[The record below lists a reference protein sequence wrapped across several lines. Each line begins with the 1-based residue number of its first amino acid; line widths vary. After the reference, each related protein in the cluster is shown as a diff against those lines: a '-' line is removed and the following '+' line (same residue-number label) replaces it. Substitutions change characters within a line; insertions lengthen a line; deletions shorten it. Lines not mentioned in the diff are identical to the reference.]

1 MEFMGFSCA
10 KFVNRAAISLMIL
23 AWGMPASPQ
32 AKSDVS
38 APRQNGLARGQ
49 QGQEQQPQNS
59 SSQNPAE
66 QTPAAQSPVIQNPA
80 PQNSGAEIQPL
91 PPPTDPTATARQAA
105 PPLNGELLHLTFQ
118 QALELARKNATQFQA
133 AVVNAGVLHEDAK
146 QARNT
151 LLPTVTYNNSALYTQ
166 SIPGALTPRPTGTA
180 EVVAVPPVIYIAN
193 NAPHEYTS
201 QADIHEAIDM
211 AALGNW
217 RRASA
222 AAAVARAQVEI
233 AKRGLVV
240 TVAQNYYKV
249 GAAQHKLDT
258 AKTAAGEG
266 DKFFQLTQ
274 KLEGGGE
281 VAHADVIKAE
291 LQMRDRRRQLQEAEL
306 ALLNARLDLAV
317 LIFPNFN
324 DNFEVADDIH
334 AATPLLSIEEIQQ
347 RGTKDNPDLRAAL
360 EAVRQSRYD
369 VFGARMGY
377 LPSLSFDYFYGIDA
391 TRFAVNSELGNGK
404 QFSNV
409 GYSWLATL
417 NIPIWNWGTTQSKV
431 KQAELKQDQ
440 AKREFSLAQ
449 RKLIAEI
456 QSLYAE
462 ASTALSELEDL
473 KRSGELA
480 AESLR
485 LVTLRYQNGEATVLE
500 VVDAQTTFTSAN
512 SAYQDGALRYRV
524 ALASL
529 QTLTGVSTNP

>member
-10 KFVNRAAISLMIL
+10 KFVNKAAVSLMML
-23 AWGMPASPQ
+23 AWSVPSWPQDKSGAST
-32 AKSDVS
+32 ARDN
-38 APRQNGLARGQ
+38 APKQDQ
-49 QGQEQQPQNS
+49 QGQEQRPQNL
-59 SSQNPAE
+59 PAQSPAGPVV
-66 QTPAAQSPVIQNPA
+66 QTPA
-80 PQNSGAEIQPL
+80 PQTPGPETQPL
-91 PPPTDPTATARQAA
+91 PPPMDATAAARQAA
-105 PPLNGELLHLTFQ
+105 PPQSGEVLHLTFQ
-118 QALELARKNATQFQA
+118 QVLDLARKNSTQFQA
-133 AVVNAGVLHEDAK
+133 TVVNAGVLHEDAK
-146 QARNT
+146 QARNA
-151 LLPTVTYNNSALYTQ
+151 LLPTVAYDNSALYTQ
-166 SIPGALTPRPTGTA
+166 GSGPVAATVAGA
-180 EVVAVPPVIYIAN
+180 PPVIFIAN
-193 NAPHEYTS
+193 NAPHEYVS

-211 AALGNW
+211 SALGNW

-249 GAAQHKLDT
+249 GAAEHKLET

-274 KLEGGGE
+274 KLESGGE

-291 LQMRDRRRQLQEAEL
+291 LQMRDRRRQLQEAQL

-317 LIFPNFN
+317 LIFPNLN
-324 DNFEVADDIH
+324 DNFELADDIH
-334 AATPLLSIEEIQQ
+334 AVTPLPSIEEIQL

-360 EAVRQSRYD
+360 EAVRQARYD
-369 VFGARMGY
+369 IFGARAGY

-391 TRFAVNSELGNGK
+391 TRFAVNTATPSGQK
-404 QFSNV
+404 FSNL

-431 KQAELKQDQ
+431 KQAELKRDQ

-480 AESLR
+480 SESLK
-485 LVTLRYQNGEATVLE
+485 LTTLRYQNGEATVLE
-500 VVDAQTTFTSAN
+500 VVDSQTTFATAN

>member
-10 KFVNRAAISLMIL
+10 KFVTKAAVSLVVL
-23 AWGMPASPQ
+23 AWSVPASPQ
-32 AKSDVS
+32 TKSDVGTE
-38 APRQNGLARGQ
+38 RQNERVQEQ
-49 QGQEQQPQNS
+49 QGQEPQPENPP
-59 SSQNPAE
+59 SQSPAPDTTVP
-66 QTPAAQSPVIQNPA
+66 QTPARKTTGS
-80 PQNSGAEIQPL
+80 EIQPL
-91 PPPTDPTATARQAA
+91 PPPTDATAAARQAA
-105 PPLNGELLHLTFQ
+105 PQPNGELLHLTFQ
-118 QALELARKNATQFQA
+118 QELDLARKNATQFQA
-133 AVVNAGVLHEDAK
+133 TVVNAGVLHEDAK

-166 SIPGALTPRPTGTA
+166 SIPGAETVSTA
-180 EVVAVPPVIYIAN
+180 GRAEPVAAPPVIYIAN

-201 QADIHEAIDM
+201 QADIHESIDM
-211 AALGNW
+211 SALSNW

-249 GAAQHKLDT
+249 GAAQHKLET
-258 AKTAAGEG
+258 AKTASGEG
-266 DKFFQLTQ
+266 DRFFQLTQ

-291 LQMRDRRRQLQEAEL
+291 LQMRDRRRQLQEAQL
-306 ALLNARLDLAV
+306 AMLNARLDLAV

-334 AATPLLSIEEIQQ
+334 ASAPLPSIEEIQQ

-369 VFGARMGY
+369 VFGARAGY

-391 TRFAVNSELGNGK
+391 PRFAIHTVLLTGEK
-404 QFSNV
+404 FSNL

-431 KQAELKQDQ
+431 KQAELKRDQ

-480 AESLR
+480 AESLK

-500 VVDAQTTFTSAN
+500 VVDAQSTFTTAN
-512 SAYQDGALRYRV
+512 SAYQDGALRYRI

-529 QTLTGVSTNP
+529 QTLTGMSTNP

>member
-1 MEFMGFSCA
+1 MGFSCA
-10 KFVNRAAISLMIL
+10 KLVSKAAFSLVML
-23 AWGMPASPQ
+23 AWSIPASPQ
-32 AKSDVS
+32 AKSNASTTRNNAV
-38 APRQNGLARGQ
+38 AQVP
-49 QGQEQQPQNS
+49 QGREQQPQNPPPQS
-59 SSQNPAE
+59 PTPE
-66 QTPAAQSPVIQNPA
+66 TPVVQTPTPKTTGS
-80 PQNSGAEIQPL
+80 ETQPL
-91 PPPTDPTATARQAA
+91 PPPTDATASARQAA
-105 PPLNGELLHLTFQ
+105 PPPNGELLHLTFQ
-118 QALELARKNATQFQA
+118 QALDLARKNSTQFQA
-133 AVVNAGVLHEDAK
+133 TVVNAGVLHEDAK

-151 LLPTVTYNNSALYTQ
+151 LLPTVTYDNSALYTQ
-166 SIPGALTPRPTGTA
+166 GTPGS
-180 EVVAVPPVIYIAN
+180 VAAVAGAPPVIFIAN
-193 NAPHEYTS
+193 NTPHEYVS
-201 QADIHEAIDM
+201 QANIHEAIDM

-249 GAAQHKLDT
+249 GAAQHKLET
-258 AKTAAGEG
+258 AQMAAGEG

-291 LQMRDRRRQLQEAEL
+291 LQMRDRRRQLQEAQL

-334 AATPLLSIEEIQQ
+334 AAAPLPSIEEIQQ

-369 VFGARMGY
+369 VFGARAGY

-391 TRFAVNSELGNGK
+391 PRFATHTVLTGER
-404 QFSNV
+404 FSNL

-456 QSLYAE
+456 ESLYAE

-480 AESLR
+480 SESLR

-529 QTLTGVSTNP
+529 QTLTGISTNP

>member
-1 MEFMGFSCA
+1 MGFSCA
-10 KFVNRAAISLMIL
+10 KTVIKTGASLMVL
-23 AWGMPASPQ
+23 AWSMPGWLLAQDSPQ
-32 AKSDVS
+32 AKPEVRALRLSG
-38 APRQNGLARGQ
+38 PR
-49 QGQEQQPQNS
+49 QGQEPQPLNGPSQNS
-59 SSQNPAE
+59 NPPNSTG
-66 QTPAAQSPVIQNPA
+66 QVTGAQA
-80 PQNSGAEIQPL
+80 PNLENQPL
-91 PPPTDPTATARQAA
+91 PAVVDPTEAARQAA
-105 PPLNGELLHLTFQ
+105 PPRNGDVMHLTFQ
-118 QALELARKNATQFQA
+118 QALDLARKNSTQFQA
-133 AVVNAGVLHEDAK
+133 VVVNAGVLREDSK
-146 QARNT
+146 QARNA
-151 LLPTVTYNNSALYTQ
+151 LLPTVAYDNSVLYTQ
-166 SIPGALTPRPTGTA
+166 GTPGSLAA
-180 EVVAVPPVIYIAN
+180 VAGAPPVIFIAN
-193 NAPHEYTS
+193 NAPHEYLS
-201 QADIHEAIDM
+201 QGNVHEAIDM

-249 GAAQHKLDT
+249 GAAEHKLET

-274 KLEGGGE
+274 KLESGGE

-324 DNFEVADDIH
+324 DNFDLIDDIH
-334 AATPLLSIEEIQQ
+334 AATPLPSIEEIQR
-347 RGTKDNPDLRAAL
+347 RGTTDNPDLRAAL
-360 EAVRQSRYD
+360 EAVRQSKYD
-369 VFGARMGY
+369 IFGARAGY

-391 TRFAVNSELGNGK
+391 PRFATHTV
-404 QFSNV
+404 FSDGERVSNL

-431 KQAELKQDQ
+431 KQAELRRDQ
-440 AKREFSLAQ
+440 AKLEFSLAQ

-456 QSLYAE
+456 ESLYAE

-480 AESLR
+480 SESLK
-485 LVTLRYQNGEATVLE
+485 LTTLRYQNGEATVLE
-500 VVDAQTTFTSAN
+500 VVDAQTTFATAN

-529 QTLTGVSTNP
+529 QTLTGVPTNP

>member
-10 KFVNRAAISLMIL
+10 KFVSKTAVSLVML
-23 AWGMPASPQ
+23 AWSTSARPQ

-38 APRQNGLARGQ
+38 VANQNGQTQAQ
-49 QGQEQQPQNS
+49 QGQEQQQQNR
-59 SSQNPAE
+59 SSQGPTAE
-66 QTPAAQSPVIQNPA
+66 TPTPQSPAAQTHGS
-80 PQNSGAEIQPL
+80 EIQPL
-91 PPPTDPTATARQAA
+91 PAPTDATASARQAA

-118 QALELARKNATQFQA
+118 QALDLARKNSTQFQA

-151 LLPTVTYNNSALYTQ
+151 LLPTVTYDNSALYTQ
-166 SIPGALTPRPTGTA
+166 GTGASVAAVQSGLTT
-180 EVVAVPPVIYIAN
+180 PVIFIAN
-193 NAPHEYTS
+193 NAPHEYVS
-201 QADIHEAIDM
+201 QANVHEAIDM

-249 GAAQHKLDT
+249 GAAQHKLET
-258 AKTAAGEG
+258 AQTASGEG

-334 AATPLLSIEEIQQ
+334 ASTPLPSIEEIQQ

-391 TRFAVNSELGNGK
+391 TRFAANSELGNGK
-404 QFSNV
+404 RYSNV

-431 KQAELKQDQ
+431 KQAELKQGQ

-480 AESLR
+480 SESLR

-529 QTLTGVSTNP
+529 QTLTGISTNP

>member
-1 MEFMGFSCA
+1 MGFSCA
-10 KFVNRAAISLMIL
+10 KFINKAAVGLMML
-23 AWGMPASPQ
+23 MWSMPASPQ
-32 AKSDVS
+32 TKSDAS
-38 APRQNGLARGQ
+38 AARPGGPAQAQ
-49 QGQEQQPQNS
+49 QGQEQEPQNS
-59 SSQNPAE
+59 PSQSPTGQSPVI
-66 QTPAAQSPVIQNPA
+66 QTPAAQTPGPD
-80 PQNSGAEIQPL
+80 IQPL
-91 PPPTDPTATARQAA
+91 PPPTDATAAARQAA
-105 PPLNGELLHLTFQ
+105 PPRNGEVLRLTFQ

-151 LLPTVTYNNSALYTQ
+151 LLPTVSYDNSALYTQ
-166 SIPGALTPRPTGTA
+166 GTPGFVSAVPGA
-180 EVVAVPPVIYIAN
+180 PPVIFIAN
-193 NAPHEYTS
+193 NSPHEYVS
-201 QADIHEAIDM
+201 QANIHEAIDM
-211 AALGNW
+211 SALGNW

-233 AKRGLVV
+233 ARRGLVV

-249 GAAQHKLDT
+249 GAAEHKLET
-258 AKTAAGEG
+258 ARLAAGEG

-274 KLEGGGE
+274 KLENGGE

-291 LQMRDRRRQLQEAEL
+291 LQMRDRRRELQEAQL

-324 DNFEVADDIH
+324 DNFEIADDIH
-334 AATPLLSIEEIQQ
+334 ASAPLPSIEEIQQ

-369 VFGARMGY
+369 VFSARAGY

-391 TRFAVNSELGNGK
+391 PRFATHTVLPTGER
-404 QFSNV
+404 FSNL

-431 KQAELKQDQ
+431 KQAGLKQDQ

-473 KRSGELA
+473 RRSGELA

-500 VVDAQTTFTSAN
+500 VVDAQTTFTTAN
-512 SAYQDGALRYRV
+512 SAYQDGALRYRI

>member
-10 KFVNRAAISLMIL
+10 KFVNKAGLALMML
-23 AWGMPASPQ
+23 AWSTLASPQ
-32 AKSDVS
+32 TKSNAS
-38 APRQNGLARGQ
+38 AARQSESAQAQ
-49 QGQEQQPQNS
+49 QGQEQPPQNAASQSPQS
-59 SSQNPAE
+59 STG
-66 QTPAAQSPVIQNPA
+66 QTPVVPTPA
-80 PQNSGAEIQPL
+80 PQAPGSDIQPL
-91 PPPTDPTATARQAA
+91 PPPTDATAAARQAA
-105 PPLNGELLHLTFQ
+105 PPRNGEVLHLTFQ

-133 AVVNAGVLHEDAK
+133 AVVTAAVLHEDAK

-166 SIPGALTPRPTGTA
+166 SIPGAVVPRVPGTA
-180 EVVAVPPVIYIAN
+180 EVIAPPPVIYIAN

-201 QADIHEAIDM
+201 QADIHESIDM
-211 AALGNW
+211 SALSNW

-233 AKRGLVV
+233 ARRGLVV

-249 GAAQHKLDT
+249 GAAEHKLET
-258 AKTAAGEG
+258 AKLAAAEG

-334 AATPLLSIEEIQQ
+334 ASAPLPTIEEIQQ

-391 TRFAVNSELGNGK
+391 TRFAVNSQLGNGRPY
-404 QFSNV
+404 SNV

-431 KQAELKQDQ
+431 KQAELRQGQ

-512 SAYQDGALRYRV
+512 AAYQDGALRYRI

>member
-10 KFVNRAAISLMIL
+10 KFVNKAALSLMML
-23 AWGMPASPQ
+23 AWSAQAWPE
-32 AKSDVS
+32 AKSEASTARYV
-38 APRQNGLARGQ
+38 APKQEQ
-49 QGQEQQPQNS
+49 QGQEQQPQNAPS
-59 SSQNPAE
+59 PSTTARTPTAQNPE
-66 QTPAAQSPVIQNPA
+66 PQTPTAQT
-80 PQNSGAEIQPL
+80 SGAEVQPL
-91 PPPTDPTATARQAA
+91 PPPTDATATARQAA
-105 PPLNGELLHLTFQ
+105 PPPNGELLRLTFQ

-151 LLPTVTYNNSALYTQ
+151 LLPTVAYDNSALYTQ
-166 SIPGALTPRPTGTA
+166 GSGPLANRVTG
-180 EVVAVPPVIYIAN
+180 VPVIFIAN
-193 NAPHEYTS
+193 NAPHEYIS
-201 QADIHEAIDM
+201 QANIHEAIDM

-249 GAAQHKLDT
+249 GAAQHKLET
-258 AKTAAGEG
+258 ARTASGEG

-274 KLEGGGE
+274 KLESGGE

-291 LQMRDRRRQLQEAEL
+291 LQMRDRRRQLQEAQL

-324 DNFEVADDIH
+324 DNFELADDIH
-334 AATPLLSIEEIQQ
+334 AAAPLPTIEEIQQ

-360 EAVRQSRYD
+360 EAVRQTRYD
-369 VFGARMGY
+369 VFGARAGY

-391 TRFAVNSELGNGK
+391 THFAVNTPTPGGEK
-404 QFSNV
+404 FSNL

-431 KQAELKQDQ
+431 KQAELKRDQ
-440 AKREFSLAQ
+440 AKREYSLAQ

-473 KRSGELA
+473 RRSGELA
-480 AESLR
+480 SESLR
-485 LVTLRYQNGEATVLE
+485 LTTLRYQNGEATVLE
-500 VVDAQTTFTSAN
+500 VVDSQTTFATAN

>member
-1 MEFMGFSCA
+1 
-10 KFVNRAAISLMIL
+10 
-23 AWGMPASPQ
+23 
-32 AKSDVS
+32 
-38 APRQNGLARGQ
+38 
-49 QGQEQQPQNS
+49 
-59 SSQNPAE
+59 
-66 QTPAAQSPVIQNPA
+66 
-80 PQNSGAEIQPL
+80 
-91 PPPTDPTATARQAA
+91 
-105 PPLNGELLHLTFQ
+105 
-118 QALELARKNATQFQA
+118 
-133 AVVNAGVLHEDAK
+133 
-146 QARNT
+146 
-151 LLPTVTYNNSALYTQ
+151 
-166 SIPGALTPRPTGTA
+166 
-180 EVVAVPPVIYIAN
+180 
-193 NAPHEYTS
+193 
-201 QADIHEAIDM
+201 
-211 AALGNW
+211 
-217 RRASA
+217 
-222 AAAVARAQVEI
+222 
-233 AKRGLVV
+233 
-240 TVAQNYYKV
+240 
-249 GAAQHKLDT
+249 
-258 AKTAAGEG
+258 
-266 DKFFQLTQ
+266 
-274 KLEGGGE
+274 

-291 LQMRDRRRQLQEAEL
+291 LQMRDRRRQLQEAQL

-334 AATPLLSIEEIQQ
+334 ASAPLPSIEEIQQ

-360 EAVRQSRYD
+360 EAVRQARYD
-369 VFGARMGY
+369 VFGARAGY

-391 TRFAVNSELGNGK
+391 PRFATHTVLPTGER
-404 QFSNV
+404 FSNL

-480 AESLR
+480 SESLR

-529 QTLTGVSTNP
+529 QTLTGISTNP

>member
-1 MEFMGFSCA
+1 MGFSCA
-10 KFVNRAAISLMIL
+10 KFVNKAAVSLMIL
-23 AWGMPASPQ
+23 AWSMPAWAQ
-32 AKSDVS
+32 AKSDASTARPS
-38 APRQNGLARGQ
+38 APKQEQ
-49 QGQEQQPQNS
+49 QGQEPQPQNPPS
-59 SSQNPAE
+59 PTSAV
-66 QTPAAQSPVIQNPA
+66 QTPVAQTPT
-80 PQNSGAEIQPL
+80 PQTPGTEPQPL
-91 PPPTDPTATARQAA
+91 PPPTDATATAKQAA
-105 PPLNGELLHLTFQ
+105 PPRNGEVLHLTFQ
-118 QALELARKNATQFQA
+118 QALDLARKNSTQFQA
-133 AVVNAGVLHEDAK
+133 TVVNFGVSREDAK

-166 SIPGALTPRPTGTA
+166 GSGP
-180 EVVAVPPVIYIAN
+180 VAASVSGPPVIFIAN
-193 NAPHEYTS
+193 NQPHEYVS
-201 QADIHEAIDM
+201 QADIHEALDM

-249 GAAQHKLDT
+249 GSAEHKLET

-274 KLEGGGE
+274 KLESGGE

-306 ALLNARLDLAV
+306 GLLNARLDLAV

-324 DNFEVADDIH
+324 DNFELADDIH
-334 AATPLLSIEEIQQ
+334 APAPLPSIEEIQQ

-369 VFGARMGY
+369 VFGAWAGY

-391 TRFAVNSELGNGK
+391 TRFAVNTATPAGQK
-404 QFSNV
+404 FSNL

-417 NIPIWNWGTTQSKV
+417 NIPIWNWGTTQSRV
-431 KQAELKQDQ
+431 KQAELKRDQ

-480 AESLR
+480 SESLK
-485 LVTLRYQNGEATVLE
+485 LTTLRYQNGEATVLE
-500 VVDAQTTFTSAN
+500 VVDSQTTFATAN

>member
-10 KFVNRAAISLMIL
+10 KFVNKAAVALMML
-23 AWGMPASPQ
+23 AWSMPAWAQ
-32 AKSDVS
+32 TKAEVK
-38 APRQNGLARGQ
+38 LARQSGPSEGQ
-49 QGQEQQPQNS
+49 LGQEQQPQNP
-59 SSQNPAE
+59 PAQSRAAE
-66 QTPAAQSPVIQNPA
+66 TPVVQTPAPKTDGS
-80 PQNSGAEIQPL
+80 EIQPL
-91 PPPTDPTATARQAA
+91 APATDATASARHAA
-105 PPLNGELLHLTFQ
+105 PPPSGELLHLSFQ
-118 QALELARKNATQFQA
+118 QALDLARKNATQFQVT
-133 AVVNAGVLHEDAK
+133 VVNAGVLREDAK
-146 QARNT
+146 QARNS

-166 SIPGALTPRPTGTA
+166 SIPGAETTRTAGTA
-180 EVVAVPPVIYIAN
+180 QPVAAPPVIFIAN

-201 QADIHEAIDM
+201 QADIHESIDM
-211 AALGNW
+211 SALGNW
-217 RRASA
+217 RKASA

-249 GAAQHKLDT
+249 GAAQHKLET
-258 AKTAAGEG
+258 AQLAAGEG

-291 LQMRDRRRQLQEAEL
+291 LQMRDRRRQLQEAQL

-334 AATPLLSIEEIQQ
+334 ASAPLPSIEEIQQ

-391 TRFAVNSELGNGK
+391 TRFAANSELGNGTRY
-404 QFSNV
+404 SNV

-480 AESLR
+480 SESLR
-485 LVTLRYQNGEATVLE
+485 LVTLRYQNGESTVLE

-512 SAYQDGALRYRV
+512 AAYQDGALRYRV

>member
-1 MEFMGFSCA
+1 MGFSCA
-10 KFVNRAAISLMIL
+10 KFVNKAAVGLMML
-23 AWGMPASPQ
+23 AWSMPASPQ
-32 AKSDVS
+32 TKSDAS
-38 APRQNGLARGQ
+38 AARQGGTAQ
-49 QGQEQQPQNS
+49 APQGQEQEPQNS
-59 SSQNPAE
+59 PSQSPTGQTAVI
-66 QTPAAQSPVIQNPA
+66 QTPA
-80 PQNSGAEIQPL
+80 PQTSGSDIQPL
-91 PPPTDPTATARQAA
+91 PPPTDATAVARQAA
-105 PPLNGELLHLTFQ
+105 PPRNGEVLRLTFQ

-166 SIPGALTPRPTGTA
+166 SIPGVVTPRPTDTA
-180 EVVAVPPVIYIAN
+180 EVVAAPPVIYIAN

-201 QADIHEAIDM
+201 QGDIHESIDM
-211 AALGNW
+211 SALGNW

-233 AKRGLVV
+233 ARRGLVV

-249 GAAQHKLDT
+249 GAAEHKLET
-258 AKTAAGEG
+258 AKLAAGEG

-274 KLEGGGE
+274 KLENGGE

-291 LQMRDRRRQLQEAEL
+291 LQMRDRRRQLQEAQL
-306 ALLNARLDLAV
+306 SLLNARLDLAV

-324 DNFEVADDIH
+324 DNFEIADDIH
-334 AATPLLSIEEIQQ
+334 ASAPLPSIEEIQQ

-391 TRFAVNSELGNGK
+391 TRFAVNAELGNGR
-404 QFSNV
+404 QYSNV

-473 KRSGELA
+473 RRSGELA

-500 VVDAQTTFTSAN
+500 VVDAQTTFTTAN
-512 SAYQDGALRYRV
+512 SAYQDGALRYRI

>member
-1 MEFMGFSCA
+1 MGFSCA
-10 KFVNRAAISLMIL
+10 KFINKAAVGLMML
-23 AWGMPASPQ
+23 MWSMPASPQ
-32 AKSDVS
+32 TKSDAS
-38 APRQNGLARGQ
+38 AARPGGPAQAQ
-49 QGQEQQPQNS
+49 QGQEQEPQNS
-59 SSQNPAE
+59 PSQSPTRQSPVI
-66 QTPAAQSPVIQNPA
+66 QTPAAQTPGPD
-80 PQNSGAEIQPL
+80 IQPL
-91 PPPTDPTATARQAA
+91 PPPTDATAAARQAA
-105 PPLNGELLHLTFQ
+105 PPRNGEVLRLTFQ

-151 LLPTVTYNNSALYTQ
+151 LLPTVSYDNSALYTQ
-166 SIPGALTPRPTGTA
+166 GTPGFVSAVPGA
-180 EVVAVPPVIYIAN
+180 PPVIFIAN
-193 NAPHEYTS
+193 NSPHEYVS
-201 QADIHEAIDM
+201 QANIHEAIDM
-211 AALGNW
+211 SALGNW

-233 AKRGLVV
+233 ARRGLVV

-249 GAAQHKLDT
+249 GAAEHKLET
-258 AKTAAGEG
+258 ARLAAGEG

-274 KLEGGGE
+274 KLENGGE

-291 LQMRDRRRQLQEAEL
+291 LQMRDRRRQLQEAQL

-324 DNFEVADDIH
+324 DNFEIADDIH
-334 AATPLLSIEEIQQ
+334 ASAPLPSIEEIQQ

-369 VFGARMGY
+369 VFSARAGY

-391 TRFAVNSELGNGK
+391 PRFATHTVLPTGER
-404 QFSNV
+404 FSNL

-431 KQAELKQDQ
+431 KQAGLKQDQ

-473 KRSGELA
+473 RRSGELA

-500 VVDAQTTFTSAN
+500 VVDAQTTFTTAN
-512 SAYQDGALRYRV
+512 SAYQDGALRYRI

>member
-10 KFVNRAAISLMIL
+10 KFVHKATISLMML
-23 AWGMPASPQ
+23 TWSMPASPQ
-32 AKSDVS
+32 AKSDAS
-38 APRQNGLARGQ
+38 KAPNNALAQVQ
-49 QGQEQQPQNS
+49 QGQEQQPQNPP
-59 SSQNPAE
+59 SQTPVA
-66 QTPAAQSPVIQNPA
+66 QTPAARTPGSDT
-80 PQNSGAEIQPL
+80 QPL

-118 QALELARKNATQFQA
+118 QALDLARKNSTQFQA
-133 AVVNAGVLHEDAK
+133 TVVNAGVLHEDAK
-146 QARNT
+146 QARNA
-151 LLPTVTYNNSALYTQ
+151 LLPTVAYDNSALYTQ
-166 SIPGALTPRPTGTA
+166 GTGASVGAVQSGLTT
-180 EVVAVPPVIYIAN
+180 PVIFIAN
-193 NAPHEYTS
+193 NAPHEYVS
-201 QADIHEAIDM
+201 QANIHEAIDM
-211 AALGNW
+211 SALGNW
-217 RRASA
+217 RKASA

-240 TVAQNYYKV
+240 TVTQNYYKV
-249 GAAQHKLDT
+249 GAAQHKLET
-258 AKTAAGEG
+258 AKFAAGEG

-291 LQMRDRRRQLQEAEL
+291 LQMRDRRRQLQEAQL

-334 AATPLLSIEEIQQ
+334 AVTPLPSIEEIQQ

-369 VFGARMGY
+369 VFGARAGY

-391 TRFAVNSELGNGK
+391 PRFATHTVLPTGER
-404 QFSNV
+404 FSNL

-431 KQAELKQDQ
+431 KQAELRQDQ

-456 QSLYAE
+456 ESLYAE

-480 AESLR
+480 SESLR

>member
-1 MEFMGFSCA
+1 MEFMGLSCA
-10 KFVNRAAISLMIL
+10 KFVSETAVALML
-23 AWGMPASPQ
+23 FAWSVPAWPTT
-32 AKSDVS
+32 KSDVS
-38 APRQNGLARGQ
+38 TACQSGPAQVQ
-49 QGQEQQPQNS
+49 QGQEQQPQNP
-59 SSQNPAE
+59 PAQGPAAQTTVI
-66 QTPAAQSPVIQNPA
+66 QTPA
-80 PQNSGAEIQPL
+80 PQTPRSDIQPL
-91 PPPTDPTATARQAA
+91 PPPVDATAAARQAA

-151 LLPTVTYNNSALYTQ
+151 LLPTVAYNNSVLYTQ
-166 SIPGALTPRPTGTA
+166 GSSPLAATVGG
-180 EVVAVPPVIYIAN
+180 PPVIFIAN
-193 NAPHEYTS
+193 NSPHEYVS

-211 AALGNW
+211 SALGNW

-249 GAAQHKLDT
+249 GAAEHKLET
-258 AKTAAGEG
+258 AKLAVGEG

-324 DNFEVADDIH
+324 DNFQVADDIH
-334 AATPLLSIEEIQQ
+334 ASAPLPSIEEIQQ

-391 TRFAVNSELGNGK
+391 TRFAVNTATPSGQK
-404 QFSNV
+404 FSNL

-480 AESLR
+480 SESLR

-529 QTLTGVSTNP
+529 QTLTGISTNP

>member
-10 KFVNRAAISLMIL
+10 KFVNKAALSVMML
-23 AWGMPASPQ
+23 AWSIPAWPQ
-32 AKSDVS
+32 GKSDVRTAGPN
-38 APRQNGLARGQ
+38 APKQEQR
-49 QGQEQQPQNS
+49 GQEQQPQNPPS
-59 SSQNPAE
+59 
-66 QTPAAQSPVIQNPA
+66 QTPTAQTPPPSP
-80 PQNSGAEIQPL
+80 EIQPL
-91 PPPTDPTATARQAA
+91 PPPTDATAAARQAA
-105 PPLNGELLHLTFQ
+105 PPQGGEVLHLTFQ
-118 QALELARKNATQFQA
+118 QALELAQKNATQFQA
-133 AVVNAGVLHEDAK
+133 ALVNAGVLHEDAK
-146 QARNT
+146 QARNA
-151 LLPTVTYNNSALYTQ
+151 LLPTVAYDNSALYTQ
-166 SIPGALTPRPTGTA
+166 GTGAS
-180 EVVAVPPVIYIAN
+180 VAAVQAGLATPVIFIAN
-193 NAPHEYTS
+193 NAPHEYVS
-201 QADIHEAIDM
+201 QANVHEAIDM
-211 AALGNW
+211 AAVGNW

-233 AKRGLVV
+233 AKRGLVF

-249 GAAQHKLDT
+249 GAAQHKLET
-258 AKTAAGEG
+258 ARTAAGEG

-291 LQMRDRRRQLQEAEL
+291 LQMRDRRRQLQEAQL

-334 AATPLLSIEEIQQ
+334 AAAALPTIEEIQQ

-360 EAVRQSRYD
+360 EALRQSRYD
-369 VFGARMGY
+369 VFGARAGY

-391 TRFAVNSELGNGK
+391 PRFATHTILPTGER
-404 QFSNV
+404 FSNL

-431 KQAELKQDQ
+431 KQAELKRDQ

-473 KRSGELA
+473 RRSGELA
-480 AESLR
+480 SESLR
-485 LVTLRYQNGEATVLE
+485 LVTLRYQNGESTVLE

>member
-1 MEFMGFSCA
+1 MEFMGFSCSKYVRNVA
-10 KFVNRAAISLMIL
+10 VSLMVL
-23 AWGMPASPQ
+23 ACSMSASPQ
-32 AKSDVS
+32 AASDAS
-38 APRQNGLARGQ
+38 AARNNAPAQGQ
-49 QGQEQQPQNS
+49 QGQEQQPQN
-59 SSQNPAE
+59 PAS
-66 QTPAAQSPVIQNPA
+66 QTPTAQA
-80 PQNSGAEIQPL
+80 PDAPTPHSQIQPL
-91 PPPTDPTATARQAA
+91 PPPTDATASARQAA
-105 PPLNGELLHLTFQ
+105 PPRNGELMQLTFQ
-118 QALELARKNATQFQA
+118 QALDLARKNATQFQA
-133 AVVNAGVLHEDAK
+133 AVVNAGVLHEDVK

-151 LLPTVTYNNSALYTQ
+151 LLPTVTYDNSALYTQ
-166 SIPGALTPRPTGTA
+166 GTGASLAAVQAGLTT
-180 EVVAVPPVIYIAN
+180 PVIFIAN
-193 NAPHEYTS
+193 NAPHEYVS

-222 AAAVARAQVEI
+222 AAAVARAQLEI

-249 GAAQHKLDT
+249 GAAQHKLET
-258 AKTAAGEG
+258 ATTASGEG

-291 LQMRDRRRQLQEAEL
+291 LQMRDRRRQLQEAQL

-324 DNFEVADDIH
+324 DNFEVADDLH
-334 AATPLLSIEEIQQ
+334 ASAPLPSIEEIQQ

-369 VFGARMGY
+369 VFGARAGY
-377 LPSLSFDYFYGIDA
+377 LPSLSFDYFYGIDS
-391 TRFAVNSELGNGK
+391 TRFATHTVLPSGER
-404 QFSNV
+404 FSNL

-431 KQAELKQDQ
+431 KQAELKQAQ

-480 AESLR
+480 SESLR

-500 VVDAQTTFTSAN
+500 VVDAQTTFATAN

-529 QTLTGVSTNP
+529 QTLTGISTNP

>member
-10 KFVNRAAISLMIL
+10 KFVTKAAVSLVML
-23 AWGMPASPQ
+23 AWSVPASPQ
-32 AKSDVS
+32 TKSDMGTE
-38 APRQNGLARGQ
+38 RQNVRVQAQ
-49 QGQEQQPQNS
+49 QGQEPQPENPP
-59 SSQNPAE
+59 SQSPAPE
-66 QTPAAQSPVIQNPA
+66 TPVPQTPAPKTTGS
-80 PQNSGAEIQPL
+80 EIQPL
-91 PPPTDPTATARQAA
+91 PPTDATAAARQAA
-105 PPLNGELLHLTFQ
+105 PPPKGELLHLTFQ
-118 QALELARKNATQFQA
+118 QAQELARKNATQFQA
-133 AVVNAGVLHEDAK
+133 AVVNAGILHEDAK

-166 SIPGALTPRPTGTA
+166 SIPGVETVRTGTA
-180 EVVAVPPVIYIAN
+180 EPVVPPPVIYIAN
-193 NAPHEYTS
+193 NAPHEYVS

-211 AALGNW
+211 SALANW

-222 AAAVARAQVEI
+222 AAAVARAQAEI

-258 AKTAAGEG
+258 AKLAAGEG

-291 LQMRDRRRQLQEAEL
+291 LQMRDRRRQLQEAQL

-334 AATPLLSIEEIQQ
+334 AVTPLPSIEEIQQ

-391 TRFAVNSELGNGK
+391 ARFAVNSELGNGK
-404 QFSNV
+404 PYSNV

-480 AESLR
+480 SESLR

-500 VVDAQTTFTSAN
+500 VVDAQTTFTAAN

-529 QTLTGVSTNP
+529 QTLTGIPTNP

>member
-1 MEFMGFSCA
+1 VKSSNTRMEFMGFSCA
-10 KFVNRAAISLMIL
+10 KFVNKAAVALMML
-23 AWGMPASPQ
+23 AWSMPAFPQ
-32 AKSDVS
+32 GKSHVS
-38 APRQNGLARGQ
+38 AAGPHGPA
-49 QGQEQQPQNS
+49 QEQQAREPQPQNPP
-59 SSQNPAE
+59 SQSPTSE
-66 QTPAAQSPVIQNPA
+66 TPVVQTPAPKT
-80 PQNSGAEIQPL
+80 SGSEIQPL
-91 PPPTDPTATARQAA
+91 PPPTDATTAARQAA
-105 PPLNGELLHLTFQ
+105 PPPNGELLHLTFQ
-118 QALELARKNATQFQA
+118 QALDLARKNATQFQA
-133 AVVNAGVLHEDAK
+133 AVVNAGVLQEDAK
-146 QARNT
+146 QARNS

-166 SIPGALTPRPTGTA
+166 SIPGAETA
-180 EVVAVPPVIYIAN
+180 STAGRAEPVAAPPVIYIAN

-201 QADIHEAIDM
+201 QGDIHEAIDM
-211 AALGNW
+211 SALSNW

-222 AAAVARAQVEI
+222 AAAVARAQMEI

-249 GAAQHKLDT
+249 GAAQHKLET
-258 AKTAAGEG
+258 AQLAAGEG

-291 LQMRDRRRQLQEAEL
+291 LQMRDRRRQLQEAQL

-334 AATPLLSIEEIQQ
+334 ASAPLPSIEEIQQ
-347 RGTKDNPDLRAAL
+347 QGTKDNPDLRAAL

-391 TRFAVNSELGNGK
+391 PRFAVNAELGNGR
-404 QFSNV
+404 QYSNV

-417 NIPIWNWGTTQSKV
+417 NVPIWNWGTTQSKV
-431 KQAELKQDQ
+431 KQAELKQAQ

-462 ASTALSELEDL
+462 ASTA
-473 KRSGELA
+473 
-480 AESLR
+480 
-485 LVTLRYQNGEATVLE
+485 
-500 VVDAQTTFTSAN
+500 
-512 SAYQDGALRYRV
+512 
-524 ALASL
+524 
-529 QTLTGVSTNP
+529 

>member
-10 KFVNRAAISLMIL
+10 KLVSKAAFSLVML
-23 AWGMPASPQ
+23 AWSMPASPQ
-32 AKSDVS
+32 ARSDASTTRNNAVVQV
-38 APRQNGLARGQ
+38 P
-49 QGQEQQPQNS
+49 QGREQQPQNPS
-59 SSQNPAE
+59 PQSPTPE
-66 QTPAAQSPVIQNPA
+66 TPVVQTPAPKTTGS
-80 PQNSGAEIQPL
+80 ETQPL
-91 PPPTDPTATARQAA
+91 PPPTDATASARQAA

-118 QALELARKNATQFQA
+118 QALDLARKNSTQFQA
-133 AVVNAGVLHEDAK
+133 TVVNAGVLHEDAK
-146 QARNT
+146 QARNS
-151 LLPTVTYNNSALYTQ
+151 LLPTVAYDNSALYTQ
-166 SIPGALTPRPTGTA
+166 GTGASVAAVQSGLTT
-180 EVVAVPPVIYIAN
+180 PVIFIAN
-193 NAPHEYTS
+193 NAPHEYVS
-201 QADIHEAIDM
+201 QANVHEAIDM
-211 AALGNW
+211 TALGNW

-249 GAAQHKLDT
+249 GAAQHKLET
-258 AKTAAGEG
+258 AQTASGEG

-291 LQMRDRRRQLQEAEL
+291 LQMRDRRRQLQEAQL

-334 AATPLLSIEEIQQ
+334 ASTPLPSIEEIQQ

-369 VFGARMGY
+369 VFGARAGY

-391 TRFAVNSELGNGK
+391 QRFATHTVLPNGER
-404 QFSNV
+404 FSNL

-480 AESLR
+480 SESLR

-500 VVDAQTTFTSAN
+500 VVDAQTTFATAN

-529 QTLTGVSTNP
+529 QTLTGISTNP

>member
-10 KFVNRAAISLMIL
+10 KLVNKAAVALLML
-23 AWGMPASPQ
+23 AWSIPASPQ
-32 AKSDVS
+32 GKSRAS
-38 APRQNGLARGQ
+38 TASPHEPAQERQA
-49 QGQEQQPQNS
+49 QEPQPQNS
-59 SSQNPAE
+59 PSQSPTAE
-66 QTPAAQSPVIQNPA
+66 TPVVQTPAPKTNGS
-80 PQNSGAEIQPL
+80 EIQPL
-91 PPPTDPTATARQAA
+91 PPPTDATTAARQAA
-105 PPLNGELLHLTFQ
+105 PQGSGELLHLTFQ

-133 AVVNAGVLHEDAK
+133 TVVNAGVLHEDAK

-166 SIPGALTPRPTGTA
+166 GVPGAVTTKTTGA
-180 EVVAVPPVIYIAN
+180 EPLPLPPVIYIAN
-193 NAPHEYTS
+193 NAPHEYIS

-211 AALGNW
+211 SALGNW

-222 AAAVARAQVEI
+222 AAAVARAQVEV

-249 GAAQHKLDT
+249 GAAQHKLET
-258 AKTAAGEG
+258 ARTAAGEG

-291 LQMRDRRRQLQEAEL
+291 LQMRDRRRQLQEAQL

-334 AATPLLSIEEIQQ
+334 ASAPLPSIEEIQQ

-360 EAVRQSRYD
+360 EAVRQARYD

-391 TRFAVNSELGNGK
+391 PRFAVNSELGNGK
-404 QFSNV
+404 QYSNV

-431 KQAELKQDQ
+431 KQAELKQAQ

>member
-10 KFVNRAAISLMIL
+10 KLVSKTTFSLMLL
-23 AWGMPASPQ
+23 AWSMPASPQ

-38 APRQNGLARGQ
+38 TARNNALSPGQ
-49 QGQEQQPQNS
+49 QGHERQPQN
-59 SSQNPAE
+59 PV
-66 QTPAAQSPVIQNPA
+66 PQSPA
-80 PQNSGAEIQPL
+80 PQASAPQTPGSEMQPL
-91 PPPTDPTATARQAA
+91 PPPTDATASARQAA

-118 QALELARKNATQFQA
+118 QALDLARKNSTQFQA
-133 AVVNAGVLHEDAK
+133 TVVNAGVVHEDAK
-146 QARNT
+146 QARNA
-151 LLPTVTYNNSALYTQ
+151 LLPTVAYDNSVLYTQ
-166 SIPGALTPRPTGTA
+166 GTA
-180 EVVAVPPVIYIAN
+180 ASVAAVQTGLTPPVIFIAN
-193 NAPHEYTS
+193 NAPHEYVS
-201 QADIHEAIDM
+201 QANIHEAIDM
-211 AALGNW
+211 SALGNW
-217 RRASA
+217 RKASA

-249 GAAQHKLDT
+249 GAAQHKLET
-258 AKTAAGEG
+258 AEVAAGEG

-291 LQMRDRRRQLQEAEL
+291 LQMRDRRRQLQEAQL

-334 AATPLLSIEEIQQ
+334 ASAPLPSIEEIQQ

-369 VFGARMGY
+369 VFGARAGY

-391 TRFAVNSELGNGK
+391 PRFATHTVLPTGER
-404 QFSNV
+404 FSNL

-431 KQAELKQDQ
+431 KQAELKRDQ

-480 AESLR
+480 SESLR

-500 VVDAQTTFTSAN
+500 VVDAQTTFTTAN

-529 QTLTGVSTNP
+529 QTLTGISTNP

>member
-10 KFVNRAAISLMIL
+10 KFVNQAAVSLMML
-23 AWGMPASPQ
+23 TCGVPVWPQ
-32 AKSDVS
+32 AKSGVS
-38 APRQNGLARGQ
+38 TGHYSGATQEQ
-49 QGQEQQPQNS
+49 QSQVQQPQNS
-59 SSQNPAE
+59 PSQSPTTQTATPQNPVP
-66 QTPAAQSPVIQNPA
+66 QTPGSDV
-80 PQNSGAEIQPL
+80 QPL
-91 PPPTDPTATARQAA
+91 PPPIDATVAARQGAAA
-105 PPLNGELLHLTFQ
+105 PSGSALRLTFQ
-118 QALELARKNATQFQA
+118 QALDLARKNSTQFQA
-133 AVVNAGVLHEDAK
+133 TVVNAGILREDSV
-146 QARNT
+146 QARDS
-151 LLPTVTYNNSALYTQ
+151 LLPTVAYDNSALYTQ
-166 SIPGALTPRPTGTA
+166 SNGTVA
-180 EVVAVPPVIYIAN
+180 AVVAGTPPVVFIAN
-193 NAPHEYTS
+193 NAPHEYIS
-201 QADIHEAIDM
+201 QGNVHEAIDM

-233 AKRGLVV
+233 AARGLVV

-249 GAAQHKLDT
+249 GAAEHKRET

-274 KLEGGGE
+274 KLESGGE

-291 LQMRDRRRQLQEAEL
+291 LQMRDRRRQLQEAQL

-324 DNFEVADDIH
+324 DNFELADDIH
-334 AATPLLSIEEIQQ
+334 AAAPLPSIEEIQQ

-360 EAVRQSRYD
+360 EAVRQSRYE
-369 VFGARMGY
+369 VFGARAGY

-391 TRFAVNSELGNGK
+391 TRFAVNTATPTGK
-404 QFSNV
+404 FSNL
-409 GYSWLATL
+409 GYSALVTL
-417 NIPIWNWGTTQSKV
+417 NIPIWNWGSTQSKV
-431 KQAELKQDQ
+431 RQAELRRDQ
-440 AKREFSLAQ
+440 AKRELSLAQ

-456 QSLYAE
+456 ESLYAE

-480 AESLR
+480 SESLR
-485 LVTLRYQNGEATVLE
+485 LTTLRYQNGEATVLE

-529 QTLTGVSTNP
+529 QTLTGISTNP

>member
-1 MEFMGFSCA
+1 MEFMGFSCSQ
-10 KFVNRAAISLMIL
+10 FVSKVAVSLVLL
-23 AWGMPASPQ
+23 AWSTPASPQ
-32 AKSDVS
+32 AKSDAS
-38 APRQNGLARGQ
+38 TPRQNGAAPEQ
-49 QGQEQQPQNS
+49 QGQEQQPQNPP
-59 SSQNPAE
+59 SQSPPEQAPVA
-66 QTPAAQSPVIQNPA
+66 QTPAAKS
-80 PQNSGAEIQPL
+80 SGSEIQPL
-91 PPPTDPTATARQAA
+91 PPPTDATATARQAA
-105 PPLNGELLHLTFQ
+105 PPLNGDLLHLTFQ
-118 QALELARKNATQFQA
+118 QALDLARKNATQFQA

-151 LLPTVTYNNSALYTQ
+151 LLPTVTYDNSALYTQ
-166 SIPGALTPRPTGTA
+166 GTPASVAAVQAGLTT
-180 EVVAVPPVIYIAN
+180 PVIFIAN
-193 NAPHEYTS
+193 NAPHEYVS
-201 QADIHEAIDM
+201 QANIHEAIDM

-249 GAAQHKLDT
+249 GAAQHKLET
-258 AKTAAGEG
+258 AKTASGEG

-291 LQMRDRRRQLQEAEL
+291 LQMRDRRRQLQEAQL

-334 AATPLLSIEEIQQ
+334 ASAPLPSIEEIQQ

-369 VFGARMGY
+369 VFGARAGY

-391 TRFAVNSELGNGK
+391 PRFATHTVLPTGEK
-404 QFSNV
+404 FSNV

-431 KQAELKQDQ
+431 KQAELKQAQ
-440 AKREFSLAQ
+440 VKREFSLAQ

-480 AESLR
+480 SESLR

-500 VVDAQTTFTSAN
+500 VVDAQTTFATAN

-529 QTLTGVSTNP
+529 QTLTGISTNP